1 MSFGYATATDDT
13 WATGMDDIN
22 ALLSGTQWESNEV
35 RYSFTSNFKYDYEL
49 SYLNSDSYKSSFKS
63 LNEDQREA
71 IYDWVAMYEDVS
83 LLDMVELT
91 GSENDKNATIRIAKS
106 LETAH
111 AFFPDDIRVEAGDIW
126 FNHDDYEEPTLG
138 NHTFVTFGHEI
149 GHALGLEHG
158 HEENGVSNVALNYYR
173 DSMEFSIM
181 TYRSYVGEQIEEYN
195 DEGYPN
201 EDWGY
206 AQSLMMY
213 DIRAIQQM
221 YGANFD
227 TNSGDTIYR
236 FSPST
241 GEMLV
246 NGMGQGTPGDN
257 RIFRTIWDGDGIDTY
272 NFDNYTTNLAIDL
285 EPGGWSDLDVGG
297 YNQKADLGDGHD
309 ARAHVFNALTYYGDS
324 RSLIENAVGGSGDD
338 SITGNVKANT
348 LIGAY
353 GSDTVDGGFG
363 EDLIYGDNTDNYSW
377 GDADD
382 LYGGVDDDIIYGG
395 GGNDSIEG
403 NSGIDLVDGQGGNDI
418 VIGGSST
425 DTVDGGSGNDTL
437 IGSYPNSSISGSG
450 EYDRLTGGSG
460 ADNFVLGDSEK
471 TYYQDFGY
479 AIVTDFDYLE
489 KDKFIAS
496 GSYSNYSLEYSDW
509 IGGFALDTI
518 VEYEGDV
525 IAIVEDNTNVLMLDF
540 TFV

>member
-1 MSFGYATATDDT
+1 MSFGYATATEDT
-13 WATGMDDIN
+13 WVTGMDDIN

-49 SYLNSDSYKSSFKS
+49 SYPDSDSYKSSFKS

-111 AFFPDDIRVEAGDIW
+111 AYIPDDIRVEAGDIW

-138 NHTFVTFGHEI
+138 NNTFVTFGHEI

-181 TYRSYVGEQIEEYN
+181 TYRSYVGEQID

-227 TNSGDTIYR
+227 TNSDDTIYR

-241 GEMLV
+241 
-246 NGMGQGTPGDN
+246 
-257 RIFRTIWDGDGIDTY
+257 
-272 NFDNYTTNLAIDL
+272 
-285 EPGGWSDLDVGG
+285 
-297 YNQKADLGDGHD
+297 
-309 ARAHVFNALTYYGDS
+309 
-324 RSLIENAVGGSGDD
+324 
-338 SITGNVKANT
+338 
-348 LIGAY
+348 
-353 GSDTVDGGFG
+353 
-363 EDLIYGDNTDNYSW
+363 
-377 GDADD
+377 
-382 LYGGVDDDIIYGG
+382 
-395 GGNDSIEG
+395 
-403 NSGIDLVDGQGGNDI
+403 
-418 VIGGSST
+418 
-425 DTVDGGSGNDTL
+425 
-437 IGSYPNSSISGSG
+437 
-450 EYDRLTGGSG
+450 YDRLTGGSG